1 MSSILVHPTAKLG
14 AHFVPAPFSIIDEE
28 VVVGDGVALGSF
40 VHVCAGAHVGD
51 GCVIGDHV
59 TICAGATLGPRC
71 VVADF
76 AIVGQRATADGQRVA
91 VEPRGV
97 ELGEG
102 CTIGSHTALAAAS
115 VIGADCRVED
125 CAQIGERCRIG
136 DGVVIGRG
144 AIVEN
149 DTDVGSRTAI
159 QPGAFISAH
168 TVVEDDC
175 FIGPGVVTTN
185 DPYLGRTAERFKHLR
200 GCTVRRGARI
210 GGGAVILPG
219 IEIGADSLVAAASVV
234 THDVAPGSVVMGA
247 PARAAGEVPVEQRLD
262 PC

>member
-1 MSSILVHPTAKLG
+1 
-14 AHFVPAPFSIIDEE
+14 
-28 VVVGDGVALGSF
+28 
-40 VHVCAGAHVGD
+40 
-51 GCVIGDHV
+51 
-59 TICAGATLGPRC
+59 

-149 DTDVGSRTAI
+149 DTDVGSRTAV

-185 DPYLGRTAERFKHLR
+185 DAYLGRTAERFKHLR